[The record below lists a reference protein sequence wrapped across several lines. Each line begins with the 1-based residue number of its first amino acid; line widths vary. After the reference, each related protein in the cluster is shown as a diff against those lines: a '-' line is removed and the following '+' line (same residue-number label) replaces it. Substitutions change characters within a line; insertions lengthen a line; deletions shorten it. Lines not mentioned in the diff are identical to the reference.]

1 VNAEAHLGFACFGG
15 TVSIHVRGADEADG
29 ERLAERG
36 RGILLDAHRRLS
48 RFDPDSELS
57 RLNNDPRAAVPA
69 SPLLRRLAAAV
80 PFAVAESGGLVDATL
95 VDEIERAGYAES
107 LEPSDLPPARS
118 APGEERP
125 PARPHPDAAWR
136 TVSVDEEAG
145 TVQRPPGLKI
155 DSGGIAK
162 GLLADIVGEQLGATR
177 TYAVDCCGDIRLGG
191 SARLA
196 RKLRVEDPFGG
207 EPLHELS
214 LYNGAV
220 ATSGIT
226 RRRWRGPGGQPAH
239 QILDPRSGSPAF
251 TGVVQATAVAP
262 NALLAEVLAKAAL
275 LSGPERAARWLRF
288 GGVVV
293 DEGGEVAVVAAQRP
307 LAAAA

>member
-15 TVSIHVRGADEADG
+15 TVAIHVRGADEADG
-29 ERLAERG
+29 VRLAERG
-36 RGILLDAHRRLS
+36 RGILLEAHRRLS

-57 RLNNDPRAAVPA
+57 RLNSDPRALVPA

-80 PFAVAESGGLVDATL
+80 PFAGTESGGLVDATL

-107 LEPSDLPPARS
+107 REPSDLPPARGELHEQS
-118 APGEERP
+118 AP
-125 PARPHPDAAWR
+125 AHPHPAAAWC
-136 TVSVDEEAG
+136 TVDVDEEAG

-162 GLLADIVGEQLGATR
+162 GLLADIVGEQLGAAR

-191 SARLA
+191 NAGLA

-226 RRRWRGPGGQPAH
+226 RRRWGGPGGQPAH

-275 LSGPERAARWLRF
+275 LSGPERAAQWLRF

-293 DEGGEVAVVAAQRP
+293 NEGGEIEVVAAQRP
-307 LAAAA
+307 LAAVA

>member
-1 VNAEAHLGFACFGG
+1 VNAEAHLKFACFGG
-15 TVSIHVRGADEADG
+15 AVAIHVRGAEEADG

-36 RGILLDAHRRLS
+36 RGILLEAHRRLS

-57 RLNNDPRAAVPA
+57 RLNSDPRAVVPA

-80 PFAVAESGGLVDATL
+80 SFAGAESGGLVDATL
-95 VDEIERAGYAES
+95 VEEIERAGYAES
-107 LEPSDLPPARS
+107 LERSDLPPARG
-118 APGEERP
+118 ALHDERV
-125 PARPHPDAAWR
+125 PARPHPAAAWS
-136 TVSVDEEAG
+136 TVGVDEEAG
-145 TVQRPPGLKI
+145 TVLRPPGLKI

-162 GLLADIVGEQLGATR
+162 GLLADVVGEQLGAAR

-191 SARLA
+191 SAGLA
-196 RKLRVEDPFGG
+196 RKLRVEDPFDG

-214 LYNGAV
+214 LNDGAV

-226 RRRWRGPGGQPAH
+226 RRRWRGLGGRPAH
-239 QILDPRSGSPAF
+239 QILDPRSGCPAF

-275 LSGPERAARWLRF
+275 LSGPEHAAQWLRF
-288 GGVVV
+288 GGVIVG
-293 DEGGEVAVVAAQRP
+293 EGGEVEVVTARRP